1 MVDDTAD
8 QFSQGTPSGTVV
20 RSLTGGD
27 GAVELA
33 RTLDEQFDGAALPVG
48 WSSTPW
54 SPGGAATV
62 AGGSLV
68 VDGARADSGV
78 SPGPGSSLEFVA
90 TLGTQAYAHVG
101 FATDFNSEP
110 WAMFST
116 GAAGGGKVYA
126 RTSDA
131 GGPAVDADF
140 LIPVADATAR
150 HTYRI
155 DWTTTGFDYYVD
167 GAPVVS
173 HPVGL
178 TAAMRAQA
186 SDYSPDAAG
195 ISVDSMILSTHK
207 PTGTL
212 TSRTLDAG
220 DSRVTALSFAAT
232 SLTPGGTAVAYETRT
247 GTSPAALASATW
259 APLGAG
265 SAVTSPAARYLQ
277 YRATL
282 STPAAADTPRLERVD
297 VGFTVDDRAPIVTID
312 DVAVSGGTAKVTFSS
327 DDPAAVVKC
336 KLDGAAFANCTSPAE
351 FSGLAAGSH
360 AVVVQATDAQ
370 GNVGSATETID
381 VDTLAPTVAISDVA
395 VSGGTARVTFSSDD
409 PSAVVKCKLD
419 GAASASCTSPAEFS
433 GLAAGSHAVVVQA
446 TDAQG
451 NVGSATRTFDVATP
465 TGGSGTTPP
474 PAGGGTTPDLT
485 APKVRVTQ
493 RSVRVSK
500 HGTAGV
506 RVKCPLTEVR
516 CTVTVKLKLGGKTVA
531 RKTLTLSGGTTRALG
546 LRLSK
551 ATRLTLAARSKLE
564 VTAVVTAR
572 DAAGN
577 RRTTQLRMT
586 LRAPSY

>member
-1 MVDDTAD
+1 VTVVDDTAD

-48 WSSTPW
+48 WSSFPW

-68 VDGARADSGV
+68 VDSARADSGV
-78 SPGPGSSLEFVA
+78 SAGPGSSLEFRA
-90 TLGTQAYAHVG
+90 TFGNEAFRHVG
-101 FATDFNSEP
+101 FATEFDLQP

-116 GAAGGGKVYA
+116 GSDGGGKVYA
-126 RTSDA
+126 RTSDG
-131 GGPAVDADF
+131 GGPQENINFEV
-140 LIPVADATAR
+140 LGVVATDP
-150 HTYRI
+150 HNYRI
-155 DWTTTGFDYYVD
+155 DWTPTGFEYYVD
-167 GAPVVS
+167 STLVVT
-173 HPVGL
+173 HAIPL
-178 TAAMRAQA
+178 TEAMPAQA
-186 SDYSPDAAG
+186 SDFTSNG
-195 ISVDSMILSTHK
+195 EGVSIDSIVLNMHK
-207 PTGTL
+207 PSGTF
-212 TSRTLDAG
+212 TSRILDAG
-220 DSRVTALSFAAT
+220 DPRVTGLSFTAT
-232 SLTPGGTAVAYETRT
+232 NVTPDGTAIAYETRT
-247 GTSPAALASATW
+247 ANSTGELTAAPW

-265 SAVTSPAARYLQ
+265 STVTSPAARYLE

-282 STPAAADTPRLERVD
+282 STTVAKATPRLDKVD
-297 VGFTVDDRAPIVTID
+297 VGFTVDNQAPIVTID

-336 KLDGAAFANCTSPAE
+336 KLDGAAFA
-351 FSGLAAGSH
+351 
-360 AVVVQATDAQ
+360 
-370 GNVGSATETID
+370 
-381 VDTLAPTVAISDVA
+381 
-395 VSGGTARVTFSSDD
+395 
-409 PSAVVKCKLD
+409 
-419 GAASASCTSPAEFS
+419 SCTSPAEFS
-433 GLAAGSHAVVVQA
+433 GLADGSHVIVVQA
-446 TDAQG
+446 TDSHG
-451 NVGSATRTFDVATP
+451 NVSSATRTFDVATP